1 MGINTGWA
9 SQHIV
14 DKHLREREDNAKLQK
29 LCADHDEL
37 MSSLADKM
45 MSGEGGSEEDYKR
58 YLLTESF
65 IHTLTGTNK
74 EKKDARDQLIK
85 LCGLDVKK
93 IETITGPEA
102 YDRVLLSRIFGATNN

>member
-14 DKHLREREDNAKLQK
+14 EKHLRERGDNKKLSD
-29 LCADHDEL
+29 LCDRHDEL
-37 MSSLADKM
+37 MEKIAGLRL
-45 MSGEGGSEEDYKR
+45 SGAIVDEDDWKQ
-58 YLLTESF
+58 YLLTECF

-74 EKKDARDQLIK
+74 EKKEARDQLIK

-93 IETITGPEA
+93 IETLTGPDA
-102 YDRVLLSRIFGATNN
+102 YREIIGGLFVGRN